1 MSHNNPTTTN
11 WQHPSKKPILTGD
24 RVHLWRAQLDL
35 SACQIE
41 SLATLLS
48 NDEIARAN
56 RFRFEIH
63 RQRFIVARGILRLL
77 LGHYLE
83 IAPNNIKFQ
92 YSDRGK
98 PFLAG
103 SKQDSSLQFNI
114 SHSQAYALYGFTYN
128 HPIGV
133 DLEYTRNTPD
143 AVKIARR
150 FFSQEESKLIE
161 EASDEERAIKFCQLW
176 TAKEAYLKAVGTGLS
191 GSLSSV
197 KISLERD
204 REPKLLAIEQDPSS
218 AANWSLYPCFPTP
231 DFLAAVAIAAPIA
244 RHQINYWHWHPNLFP
259 ITII

>member
-1 MSHNNPTTTN
+1 MSQNKPATTN
-11 WQHPSKKPILTGD
+11 WQHPSEKPILPGD

-35 SACQIE
+35 SACQID

-48 NDEIARAN
+48 TDETARAN
-56 RFRFEIH
+56 RFHFDTH

-77 LGHYLE
+77 LGHYLQ
-83 IAPNNIKFQ
+83 IAPHDIEFQ

-103 SKQDSSLQFNI
+103 SKQDCLQFNL

-133 DLEYTRNTPD
+133 DLEYIKNALD
-143 AVKIARR
+143 AVKIAQR
-150 FFSQEESKLIE
+150 FFSESESKLTE
-161 EASDEERAIKFCQLW
+161 EAAEEDRPMKFCQLW

-197 KISLERD
+197 EISLERD
-204 REPKLLAIEQDPSS
+204 REPKLLAIEQDPSA
-218 AANWSLYPCFPTP
+218 AANWSLYSCFPTP

-244 RHQINYWHWHPNLFP
+244 RHQIDYWHWHQNLFP
-259 ITII
+259 ITMI

>member
-1 MSHNNPTTTN
+1 MSQNNFAMTN
-11 WQHPSKKPILTGD
+11 WQHPTEKPILPGD

-35 SACQIE
+35 SACQID

-48 NDEIARAN
+48 TDETARAN
-56 RFRFEIH
+56 RFRFDIH

-77 LGHYLE
+77 LAHYLQ
-83 IAPNNIKFQ
+83 IAPQDIKFQ

-103 SKQDSSLQFNI
+103 SKQDCLQFNL

-133 DLEYTRNTPD
+133 DLEYIRKTPD

-150 FFSQEESKLIE
+150 FFSESESQLIE
-161 EASDEERAIKFCQLW
+161 QASDGERSHKFYQLW

-197 KISLERD
+197 EISLNRD
-204 REPKLLAIEQDPSS
+204 REPKLLAIDRDPSA

-244 RHQINYWHWHPNLFP
+244 RHQINYWHWHQNLFAT
-259 ITII
+259 TII